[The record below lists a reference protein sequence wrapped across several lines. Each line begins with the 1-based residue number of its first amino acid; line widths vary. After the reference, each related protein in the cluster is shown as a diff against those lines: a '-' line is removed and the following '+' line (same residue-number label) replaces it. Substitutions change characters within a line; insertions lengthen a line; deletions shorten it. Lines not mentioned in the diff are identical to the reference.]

1 MAKRWWVF
9 FVLDRVEN
17 GSKKVRRFLIPKA
30 IVFFVLSICTASAG
44 FAAEESK
51 QQASPTYDLE
61 IVPKKE
67 GGPTS
72 QVQVGDSIE
81 LKISSAD
88 IPWVEVDFQAKD
100 EGWFVQAA
108 GTPPH
113 IHATPLKPG
122 RLTLPSLVLKD
133 RSGKEVGRTHPFSF
147 DIESVIRK
155 EDPHPDQPEEIEP
168 PLALRFPFWV
178 VVVEVVL
185 GLVLFSLLGIG
196 VYYVLNKWKA
206 KKAQLPAMVQSE
218 DEVAFLSLAELESQN
233 LLAQKNFKKYYFRLS
248 EILKVYVGS
257 RFQLGAPESTSIEIL
272 QLLKEKR
279 ELQFGLTLCVIEQL
293 GVLFEKLDLVK
304 FTDFQPELE
313 EPVQILEES
322 RKWIRA
328 TRRPKEVSNASQ

>member
-1 MAKRWWVF
+1 
-9 FVLDRVEN
+9 
-17 GSKKVRRFLIPKA
+17 
-30 IVFFVLSICTASAG
+30 
-44 FAAEESK
+44 
-51 QQASPTYDLE
+51 
-61 IVPKKE
+61 
-67 GGPTS
+67 
-72 QVQVGDSIE
+72 
-81 LKISSAD
+81 
-88 IPWVEVDFQAKD
+88 
-100 EGWFVQAA
+100 
-108 GTPPH
+108 
-113 IHATPLKPG
+113 
-122 RLTLPSLVLKD
+122 
-133 RSGKEVGRTHPFSF
+133 
-147 DIESVIRK
+147 
-155 EDPHPDQPEEIEP
+155 
-168 PLALRFPFWV
+168 
-178 VVVEVVL
+178 
-185 GLVLFSLLGIG
+185 VLFSLLGIG